1 MGEGRG
7 RWKKIRNIRREAIS
21 VTLNFSLLVAAF
33 PKGSSTWKY
42 ISGPHLFLSYVIF
55 VLLTAA
61 T

>member
-7 RWKKIRNIRREAIS
+7 RWKKMRNIRREAIS

-33 PKGSSTWKY
+33 PKGSSTWQY
-42 ISGPHLFLSYVIF
+42 ISGPHLFLSYVIL